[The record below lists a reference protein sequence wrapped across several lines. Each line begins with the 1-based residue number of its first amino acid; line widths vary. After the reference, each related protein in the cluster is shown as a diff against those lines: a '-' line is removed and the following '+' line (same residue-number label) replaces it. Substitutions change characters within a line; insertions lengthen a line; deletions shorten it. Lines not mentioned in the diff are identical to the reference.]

1 MSGKGTSEASKKTV
15 ISAKDMPTSKG
26 KKEPIVKRE
35 ASPMAMANKE
45 AEEKKAQQAIRLL
58 EHKRMA
64 EMGIPI

>member
-1 MSGKGTSEASKKTV
+1 M

-35 ASPMAMANKE
+35 ASPMAMVNKE

-58 EHKRMA
+58 ENKRMA